1 MTIRRSITRSGSVY
15 GAVAAPAA
23 PGDDGTTTDDDG
35 INDDDEASPQAD
47 MSPNPRGNGQ
57 SGREEAP
64 CGEDPPRRHAPE
76 PLRRRRSVRQQE
88 ARDKKAEAAQAEAAR
103 VARAEADAAAVAT
116 AALADATVAAAV
128 AADAHAAA
136 AAVPTEEEAETHA
149 QPAPPEE
156 QAPPGDEAR
165 EAEVAAHY
173 ARVRGLCTV
182 VHASMTVELARSV
195 LALSPDDDARRGFRR
210 LARTVRLFKE
220 GDRVFN
226 ASYHAEFQAD
236 QLLAGFTLARDV
248 ALGDA
253 DDEADVAVPFP
264 EVPSPAFSDAF
275 LGFVIS
281 KLERLEQEYEGR
293 RLDDAGERR
302 KARYEAARAFQ
313 VRLDVE
319 ADEQAEDDAQAH
331 DREEAAKAADGAAAA
346 DAARTAT
353 RELRRKP
360 PLPRCAPF
368 AAGPSDAY
376 GAIIM
381 VPVSELFAPFC
392 GVARVVPRAMRAGYR
407 GVGDGQR
414 RGLRPRRT
422 RHRRLLRRRLG
433 PAVRIFPTP
442 PP

>member
-1 MTIRRSITRSGSVY
+1 MTIRRSLTRSGSAY
-15 GAVAAPAA
+15 GAVAVPAA

-76 PLRRRRSVRQQE
+76 PLQRRRSVRQQE
-88 ARDKKAEAAQAEAAR
+88 AREREAEAAQAEAAR
-103 VARAEADAAAVAT
+103 VARAEADAAAVAA

-136 AAVPTEEEAETHA
+136 AAVPTEEEAEAHA
-149 QPAPPEE
+149 QPAPPGE

-165 EAEVAAHY
+165 EAEVTAHY
-173 ARVRGLCTV
+173 ARVSGLCSV
-182 VHASMTVELARSV
+182 VHPGMPVELARRV
-195 LALSPDDDARRGFRR
+195 LALSPDDDAGRGFRR

-248 ALGDA
+248 ALGNA
-253 DDEADVAVPFP
+253 DDEADVAKYVAVPFP
-264 EVPSPAFSDAF
+264 KVPSPAFSDAF

-302 KARYEAARAFQ
+302 RVRYEAARAFQ

-319 ADEQAEDDAQAH
+319 ADEQAEGEAQAH

-346 DAARTAT
+346 DAARTAE

-360 PLPRCAPF
+360 PLPRCA
-368 AAGPSDAY
+368 S
-376 GAIIM
+376 
-381 VPVSELFAPFC
+381 
-392 GVARVVPRAMRAGYR
+392 RR
-407 GVGDGQR
+407 QR
-414 RGLRPRRT
+414 
-422 RHRRLLRRRLG
+422 
-433 PAVRIFPTP
+433 
-442 PP
+442 